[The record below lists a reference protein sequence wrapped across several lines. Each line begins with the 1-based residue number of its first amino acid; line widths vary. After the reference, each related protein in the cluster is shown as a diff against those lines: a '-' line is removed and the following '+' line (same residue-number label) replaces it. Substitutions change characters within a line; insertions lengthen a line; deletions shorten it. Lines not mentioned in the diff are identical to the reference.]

1 MKNRGFLI
9 LLILVIFCMGVSIG
23 SASANENDFN
33 ITNSENDAVIN
44 FQNEYCINQN
54 NSGNEECS
62 NQQFNEFNIIM
73 SDGEIPTYYEEI
85 TIVSKDYTKYDN
97 YNPLEF
103 KLKYPQ
109 TSIKYTICDEK
120 NNVVYRY
127 TFNNY
132 MNANTTYSLDKNY
145 SMFKDLNPGTYTC
158 KLLVN
163 GGEVYAP
170 PDHYKLVGVE
180 FSWTVVNPAKTKEVY
195 DIENDDGEYEII
207 DSEITSQTNSKSSIN
222 SKPKTKTTTVKK
234 SRPVKYIKVGK
245 YKIKV
250 WADDSLNTRKNKV
263 IKYLNKHV
271 KKPHTF
277 KIKGYKF
284 KVSAKMYR
292 KILYYK
298 KFGYD
303 GKVGYS
309 NFKVKTNK
317 VIKYKMPIFETRK
330 YTKYVWKYIKVL
342 SGSSR
347 WGDGWSDYTPY
358 DNSRY
363 YKNGWKY
370 YGSYNEYYSRG
381 VDTYSKLK
389 KKVKTTITKDVKV
402 GYKTVKLRV
411 YAWGVETHLN
421 VGVQFRGTGHGY
433 KNLPLTSYYMF

>member
-1 MKNRGFLI
+1 MKNKGFLI
-9 LLILVIFCMGVSIG
+9 FLILVIFCAGVTIG
-23 SASANENDFN
+23 SVSATNLD
-33 ITNSENDAVIN
+33 TNSSFSDDNNTFETTT
-44 FQNEYCINQN
+44 QNECILSSEDNHDSLQVN
-54 NSGNEECS
+54 KNPL
-62 NQQFNEFNIIM
+62 QQ
-73 SDGEIPTYYEEI
+73 EI
-85 TIVSKDYTKYDN
+85 TITSKNRYDYN
-97 YNPLEF
+97 YTGRLWIDLSQVTNSIYYEVTDENGNEVHYEHLTHYIYAKGTCSFSSNHDIFRDLPDGTYHCKITVPDYKSEGISVLG
-103 KLKYPQ
+103 
-109 TSIKYTICDEK
+109 TSYEWDVVKYTDSYMDSYADED
-120 NNVVYRY
+120 YQ
-127 TFNNY
+127 
-132 MNANTTYSLDKNY
+132 
-145 SMFKDLNPGTYTC
+145 
-158 KLLVN
+158 
-163 GGEVYAP
+163 
-170 PDHYKLVGVE
+170 
-180 FSWTVVNPAKTKEVY
+180 
-195 DIENDDGEYEII
+195 I
-207 DSEITSQTNSKSSIN
+207 SEPVK
-222 SKPKTKTTTVKK
+222 KPKTTTVKK

-358 DNSRY
+358 DNSKY
-363 YKNGWKY
+363 YRNGWKY
-370 YGSYNEYYSRG
+370 YGSYNVYYSQG
-381 VDTYSKLK
+381 TDTYSKLK
-389 KKVKTTITKDVKV
+389 KKVKTTVTEDVKV

-421 VGVQFRGTGHGY
+421 VGVQFRGTGQGY